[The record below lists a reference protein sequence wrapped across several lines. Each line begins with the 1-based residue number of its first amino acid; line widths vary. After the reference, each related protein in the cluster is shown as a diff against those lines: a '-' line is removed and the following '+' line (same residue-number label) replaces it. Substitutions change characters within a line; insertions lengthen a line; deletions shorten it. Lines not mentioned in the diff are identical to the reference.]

1 MFGYL
6 LPDKQELKVKEF
18 AQYRAA
24 YCGICRAIK
33 LRYGELPRLAV
44 SYDAAVFA
52 VLLAGVSGKIPVAK
66 RRRCV
71 LNPVQP
77 KPVFEGSAAL
87 DYMAA
92 VSVLLA
98 WGRLKD
104 AWADERQ
111 ALAPVA
117 MGALALARRRA
128 QADFPALASHIEGC
142 LNELSALEKAG
153 SAELDRPADA
163 MGKLLSGI
171 LLDGMA
177 LEQGPKVLLRS
188 IGYHLGRW
196 VYLVDALD
204 DREKDAKSG
213 SYNVLLRSGDPDAA
227 AALAAEQVG
236 GAASGVG
243 HQAHRRNR
251 QAGHQQPSQHRYR
264 QEDQKGVEPLPRAHA
279 FHRMHLRC
287 GPVLTAGANRMP
299 GAVPELCLRPALYPP
314 CRTFHATNRQVV

>member
-6 LPDKQELKVKEF
+6 LPDKQELKVKEY

-52 VLLAGVSGKIPVAK
+52 VLLAGVSGQLPTAK
-66 RRRCV
+66 RRRCIV
-71 LNPVQP
+71 NPIQP

-111 ALAPVA
+111 ALAPVG

-128 QADFPALASHIEGC
+128 QADFPALAGRIEAS
-142 LNELSALEKAG
+142 LAELTALEKDG
-153 SAELDRPADA
+153 CAELDRPSDA
-163 MGKLLSGI
+163 MGKLLGGI

-188 IGYHLGRW
+188 MGYHLGRW

-204 DREKDAKSG
+204 DREKDAKTG
-213 SYNVLLRSGDPDAA
+213 SYNVLLRAADPEAT
-227 AALAAEQVG
+227 AALAAEACEY
-236 GAASGVG
+236 AAS
-243 HQAHRRNR
+243 QAAAVLDLLDFDWGREIITNVL
-251 QAGHQQPSQHRYR
+251 YR
-264 QEDQKGVEPLPRAHA
+264 GMPN
-279 FHRMHLRC
+279 
-287 GPVLTAGANRMP
+287 VLHKVTHKEKP
-299 GAVPELCLRPALYPP
+299 
-314 CRTFHATNRQVV
+314 Q

>member
-6 LPDKQELKVKEF
+6 LPDKQELKVKEY

-24 YCGICRAIK
+24 YCGVCRAIK

-52 VLLAGVSGKIPVAK
+52 VLLCGVSGQLPVAK

-77 KPVFEGSAAL
+77 KPVYEGSIAL

-104 AWADERQ
+104 AWADEKQ
-111 ALAPVA
+111 IVAPIA

-128 QADFPALASHIEGC
+128 EQAYPAMARHIDNCLSELHELEQSGC
-142 LNELSALEKAG
+142 
-153 SAELDRPADA
+153 AELDRPADA
-163 MGKLLSGI
+163 MGKLLGGI
-171 LLDGMA
+171 LLDGIP
-177 LEQGPKVLLRS
+177 LGQGPKVLLRS
-188 IGYHLGRW
+188 MGYHMGRW

-204 DREKDAKSG
+204 DKAKDQKTG
-213 SYNVLLRSGDPDAA
+213 SYNVLLRTQNADATTELAAQACEYAASQAA
-227 AALAAEQVG
+227 AVLDLLDFEWGREIITNVLYCG
-236 GAASGVG
+236 M
-243 HQAHRRNR
+243 
-251 QAGHQQPSQHRYR
+251 PS
-264 QEDQKGVEPLPRAHA
+264 
-279 FHRMHLRC
+279 
-287 GPVLTAGANRMP
+287 VLHKVT
-299 GAVPELCLRPALYPP
+299 
-314 CRTFHATNRQVV
+314 TNKETPQ